1 MHNVGPTSRRAR
13 ELVGRVTTRQLE
25 AGLVLMR
32 FHLLT
37 HDGPVPHEV
46 TVEILDEV
54 VLPLP
59 RAASP
64 RV

>member
-1 MHNVGPTSRRAR
+1 
-13 ELVGRVTTRQLE
+13 
-25 AGLVLMR
+25 MR

-46 TVEILDEV
+46 IVDIVDEV

-59 RAASP
+59 RAASQS
-64 RV
+64 V

>member
-1 MHNVGPTSRRAR
+1 
-13 ELVGRVTTRQLE
+13 
-25 AGLVLMR
+25 MR

-46 TVEILDEV
+46 TVEIVDEV
-54 VLPLP
+54 VLPLL
-59 RAASP
+59 RAAFP